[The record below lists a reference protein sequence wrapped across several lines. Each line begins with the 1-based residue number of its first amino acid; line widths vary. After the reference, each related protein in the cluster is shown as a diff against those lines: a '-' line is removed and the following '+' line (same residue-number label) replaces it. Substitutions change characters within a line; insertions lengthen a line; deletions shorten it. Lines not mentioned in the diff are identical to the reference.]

1 MDPEFPVSAI
11 QLDHMGSCKT
21 RVLPPPQPP
30 SVDIATDESS
40 AESSHDEY
48 LVTFIVPAVIIA
60 AMLFLAGIFACI
72 LYRRRRTGK
81 MNVEEDGR
89 ATYGNKG
96 IYILRVICLWFF
108 NASRNY
114 HILMPKRIF
123 VKINKIL
130 TI

>member
-1 MDPEFPVSAI
+1 MVQSDRTVASRVQYIMDPEFPVSSI
-11 QLDHMGSCKT
+11 QLDHMAACKM
-21 RVLPPPQPP
+21 RSHSPPPQPP

-40 AESSHDEY
+40 TESSHDEY

-96 IYILRVICLWFF
+96 TYIK
-108 NASRNY
+108 N
-114 HILMPKRIF
+114 
-123 VKINKIL
+123 
-130 TI
+130 